1 MSKST
6 GETVYNER
14 LLDLTRVRVHM
25 IRAIAEETNTPLKVV
40 AQAMLASEIY
50 EFGNVVYKKGM

>member
-14 LLDLTRVRVHM
+14 LLDLTRVRVYM
-25 IRAIAEETNTPLKVV
+25 IRAVAEETNTPIKVV